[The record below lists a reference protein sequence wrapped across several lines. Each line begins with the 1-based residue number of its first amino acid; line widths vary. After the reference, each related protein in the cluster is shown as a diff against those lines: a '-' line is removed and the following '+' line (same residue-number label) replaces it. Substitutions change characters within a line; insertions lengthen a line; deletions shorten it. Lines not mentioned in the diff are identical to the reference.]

1 LEFRRVLFRSEQSTP
16 RYPSFGRERHPYR
29 AYATT
34 LGADIGCEIKSDR
47 LIGGNQMDTIK
58 QLENEIEALQE
69 SISCGADGWET
80 IVLLH
85 DQLIQCLKLHAKLK
99 ELL

>member
-1 LEFRRVLFRSEQSTP
+1 
-16 RYPSFGRERHPYR
+16 
-29 AYATT
+29 
-34 LGADIGCEIKSDR
+34 
-47 LIGGNQMDTIK
+47 MDTIK

-85 DQLIQCLKLHAKLK
+85 DQLIQCLELHAKLK